1 MNNTTKEAQVE
12 KQTAAA
18 EEMEAINRYTL
29 RELNAEEVFTF
40 RLAACDNQ
48 VDRDN
53 ERFSDRTLEE
63 LAQLYP
69 GKPVL
74 LDHTWSAKDQTA
86 RVYGAHV
93 EEDGVRAG
101 VKRLILR
108 CYIPRLNST
117 QRAIEAI
124 ETGLR
129 KECSVGCAVK
139 RNLCSICGEDYY
151 GSCMLHIRGEVY
163 DGKTCHIVLDGA
175 EDAYEVSMVAVPAQR
190 EAGVV
195 KSGEPRE
202 NRDWMKG
209 ANARL
214 ALEKVRFGA
223 LRR

>member
-1 MNNTTKEAQVE
+1 MSNTLKEAQVD
-12 KQTAAA
+12 KQTV
-18 EEMEAINRYTL
+18 EDGELELINRFTL
-29 RELNAEEVFTF
+29 RQLSAEEVFTF

-48 VDRDN
+48 VDRDD

-74 LDHTWSAKDQTA
+74 LDHNWSAKDQTA

-93 EEDGVRAG
+93 EADGVRAG

-108 CYIPRLNST
+108 CYVPRLNST

-139 RNLCSICGEDYY
+139 QQLCSICGELYY
-151 GSCMLHIRGEVY
+151 ENCLHIRGQEY
-163 DGKTCHIVLDGA
+163 NGQQCHVVLDGA
-175 EDAYEVSMVAVPAQR
+175 ADAYEVSMVAVPAQK

-195 KSGEPRE
+195 KSGEEKPRE
-202 NRDWMKG
+202 DWKKS
-209 ANARL
+209 ARARL
-214 ALEKVRFGA
+214 GMEQVRYGA